1 MRSKI
6 IIKPIGLQSSILKG
20 LNPDD
25 CLSDVRKE
33 LESSNTINDML
44 IFSKKIG
51 EEFIEVERE
60 DEENFLLKEI
70 ITDDKILYLNR
81 IDWKLLSNQ
90 HKLDYGCIMSY
101 DGIKKANKRAFTMKD
116 CELTEIKG
124 KGYKKDK
131 LEFKSKEDW
140 IKKTNLFFSN
150 DNNVQNFVKLEES
163 SDKKIFDDEIKSS
176 YQYTEL
182 GKVSLKFNKT
192 NLELTNEF
200 ENDVKDAI
208 NSINPGE
215 RFKKITGD
223 YGQFI
228 PTEVILGG
236 RVYLNGSVCTR
247 LLGGIHPDDKKELD
261 EKQDKEFDEKQDI
274 EFDEK
279 QDIEFDEK
287 QSIKF
292 DENQN
297 KEFDEKTWIKSLNNH
312 QNWECIELKNP
323 INIFQLLPDDLC
335 KRAYE
340 SIGKKILYT
349 RIKDF
354 DYNLY
359 EPGMY
364 GTFELNNDISQ
375 NILEIIQ
382 NEEADYDIFAT
393 VVNTAKD
400 LKKVFFNCQILKK
413 QKAKPSIIIHG
424 IQKKF
429 RPRTYKLKIAYMIVG
444 YDTHFNF
451 LLSDITSVELIKKK
465 YKSKKIQCEFDNI
478 ELQRELGSMMASG
491 IPFFGIPVLSNFD
504 SSNNSIVI
512 GHNFS
517 SNQTIDIFSYS
528 VKNNC
533 YSKLPSF
540 TFYILI
546 ISDYSTS
553 DTYTSLPF
561 NYKMLKSP
569 FVPLQSSRPIIPKY
583 ISLYLSKNDND
594 NYKPIFLK
602 QKKGQIK
609 IKYVDCKCKQ
619 TCYVCQN
626 KTLKISK
633 SEKNI
638 DCILFDPPASK
649 FMNVM

>member
-25 CLSDVRKE
+25 CLSDVR
-33 LESSNTINDML
+33 
-44 IFSKKIG
+44 

-60 DEENFLLKEI
+60 DEGNFLLKEI
-70 ITDDKILYLNR
+70 ITDDNILYLNR

-140 IKKTNLFFSN
+140 IKKTNLF
-150 DNNVQNFVKLEES
+150 L
-163 SDKKIFDDEIKSS
+163 SS

-228 PTEVILGG
+228 PTEIILGG

-274 EFDEK
+274 EIDEK

-292 DENQN
+292 DENQS

-349 RIKDF
+349 KIKDF

-359 EPGMY
+359 EPG
-364 GTFELNNDISQ
+364 I
-375 NILEIIQ
+375 
-382 NEEADYDIFAT
+382 
-393 VVNTAKD
+393 
-400 LKKVFFNCQILKK
+400 
-413 QKAKPSIIIHG
+413 
-424 IQKKF
+424 
-429 RPRTYKLKIAYMIVG
+429 R
-444 YDTHFNF
+444 
-451 LLSDITSVELIKKK
+451 
-465 YKSKKIQCEFDNI
+465 
-478 ELQRELGSMMASG
+478 
-491 IPFFGIPVLSNFD
+491 
-504 SSNNSIVI
+504 
-512 GHNFS
+512 
-517 SNQTIDIFSYS
+517 
-528 VKNNC
+528 
-533 YSKLPSF
+533 
-540 TFYILI
+540 
-546 ISDYSTS
+546 
-553 DTYTSLPF
+553 
-561 NYKMLKSP
+561 
-569 FVPLQSSRPIIPKY
+569 
-583 ISLYLSKNDND
+583 
-594 NYKPIFLK
+594 
-602 QKKGQIK
+602 
-609 IKYVDCKCKQ
+609 
-619 TCYVCQN
+619 
-626 KTLKISK
+626 
-633 SEKNI
+633 
-638 DCILFDPPASK
+638 
-649 FMNVM
+649 

>member
-25 CLSDVRKE
+25 CLSDVR
-33 LESSNTINDML
+33 
-44 IFSKKIG
+44 

-60 DEENFLLKEI
+60 DEGNFLLKEI
-70 ITDDKILYLNR
+70 ITDDNILYLNR

-140 IKKTNLFFSN
+140 IKKTNLF
-150 DNNVQNFVKLEES
+150 L
-163 SDKKIFDDEIKSS
+163 SS

-228 PTEVILGG
+228 PTEIILGG

-274 EFDEK
+274 EIDEK

-292 DENQN
+292 DENQS

-349 RIKDF
+349 KIKDF

-413 QKAKPSIIIHG
+413 QKAKPSIIIH
-424 IQKKF
+424 
-429 RPRTYKLKIAYMIVG
+429 
-444 YDTHFNF
+444 
-451 LLSDITSVELIKKK
+451 DITSVELIKKE
-465 YKSKKIQCEFDNI
+465 YKSKKNQCVFDNI
-478 ELQRELGSMMASG
+478 KLQRELGSMMASG

-569 FVPLQSSRPIIPKY
+569 FIPLQSSRPIIPKY

-609 IKYVDCKCKQ
+609 IKYVDCKCKP

-638 DCILFDPPASK
+638 DCILFDPPAS
-649 FMNVM
+649 MNIM

>member
-1 MRSKI
+1 MYSKI
-6 IIKPIGLQSSILKG
+6 IIKTIGLKNSILKR

-51 EEFIEVERE
+51 DIGDEFIEVERE
-60 DEENFLLKEI
+60 DEEYFLLKEI

-81 IDWKLLSNQ
+81 LDWKLLNNQ
-90 HKLDYGCIMSY
+90 HKLDYGCIMSF

-131 LEFKSKEDW
+131 LEFESKEDW
-140 IKKTNLFFSN
+140 IKKTNLFFSS
-150 DNNVQNFVKLEES
+150 DINVQNFVKLDES
-163 SDKKIFDDEIKSS
+163 SHKKNFDDEIKSS
-176 YQYTEL
+176 YECTEL
-182 GKVSLKFNKT
+182 GKVSLKFSKT
-192 NLELTNEF
+192 NLILNGEF
-200 ENDVKDAI
+200 ENDIKNAI

-215 RFKKITGD
+215 RFKKITEE
-223 YGQFI
+223 YGLFI

-247 LLGGIHPDDKKELD
+247 LLGGIHPG
-261 EKQDKEFDEKQDI
+261 DKEFDEKQDI

-279 QDIEFDEK
+279 QDLKFDEK
-287 QSIKF
+287 QDIEF
-292 DENQN
+292 DKKQD
-297 KEFDEKTWIKSLNNH
+297 KGFDEKTWIKSLNNY
-312 QNWECIELKNP
+312 QDWDCIELKSP

-335 KRAYE
+335 KEAYK
-340 SIGKKILYT
+340 SIGKKILCT
-349 RIKDF
+349 RIKDY

-359 EPGMY
+359 ESGVY

-375 NILEIIQ
+375 NNLEIIQ

-393 VVNTAKD
+393 VVNTGKD
-400 LKKVFFNCQILKK
+400 FKKVFFNCQILKD

-429 RPRTYKLKIAYMIVG
+429 RRRTYNLKIAYMIVG

-451 LLSDITSVELIKKK
+451 LLSDITSVELIKKE
-465 YKSKKIQCEFDNI
+465 YKSIIKREFDNI
-478 ELQRELGSMMASG
+478 ELQQEFGSMMASG

-517 SNQTIDIFSYS
+517 SNQTIDIFSYN

-546 ISDYSTS
+546 IFDYSN
-553 DTYTSLPF
+553 TYTSQPF
-561 NYKMLKSP
+561 NYTMLKSP
-569 FVPLQSSRPIIPKY
+569 FIPLQSSKPIIPKY
-583 ISLYLSKNDND
+583 ISLYLLKNDND

-602 QKKGQIK
+602 QKNKQIK
-609 IKYVDCKCKQ
+609 VKYVDCGCKQ

-633 SEKNI
+633 NEKNI
-638 DCILFDPPASK
+638 DCILFDPPTR
-649 FMNVM
+649 